1 MNPGVTGFHLSS
13 LAKCATLKRCCC
25 VNLWSAVVQFRF
37 KQFNCVFS
45 LDIYPPGIEHSLLEN
60 VPFTEVSS
68 GIFRPATFGYQIPL
82 ISSLNLGCINASTGG
97 HWLMGKSNG
106 TACVSVVT
114 RSLPDD
120 LTQTQRSK
128 HSVNSRVWILK
139 SRFWWY
145 FLSINGNMGVS
156 ENRVYPKYCSFK
168 YGKVMICFQIIFN
181 QTHVLKVY
189 RIPAVFQYINVPL

>member
-1 MNPGVTGFHLSS
+1 MNPGVTGFHLTS

-25 VNLWSAVVQFRF
+25 VNLWRAVVQFRF
-37 KQFNCVFS
+37 KQFNCVLS
-45 LDIYPPGIEHSLLEN
+45 LDIYPPGIEHSWHSLLEN

-106 TACVSVVT
+106 TACFSVVA

-128 HSVNSRVWILK
+128 HSVISRIRILK
-139 SRFWWY
+139 SMVCMGFSRYVLF
-145 FLSINGNMGVS
+145 INGNIGVS
-156 ENRVYPKYCSFK
+156 ENRVYPKYCRFK
-168 YGKVMICFQIIFN
+168 YGKVMICFQIISIKPMFWKY
-181 QTHVLKVY
+181 TRGFSIY
-189 RIPAVFQYINVPL
+189 